1 MEAVGQLTGGLAH
14 DFNNLLAGVAGS
26 LDLVKLRLK
35 QGRMDEIERYVAVA
49 QGATRRA
56 AALTHRL
63 LAFSRRQTLAPRAI
77 CVDTMVDGLL
87 DMIRRT
93 VGPGVRVEPDYS
105 GEPWTA
111 LVDQS
116 QLENA
121 LLNLCINARDA
132 MPEGGRIA
140 IATANRVLDADAARG
155 HELPP
160 GDYLVLSVADSGTGM
175 APGVLAKAFEP
186 FFTTKPLGQGTG
198 LGLSMIYGF
207 AKQSG
212 GQVAIDSQPGQGTTV
227 SIFLPRHRGAA
238 DERDAAPAAD
248 AAPPAGQGETILVV
262 DDEPSVRMLVVDVL
276 EELGYT
282 VLEAED
288 GAGGLALL
296 QSDARIDLVVSDV
309 GLPGMMNGRQMADA
323 ARIKRPLLKVLFI
336 TGYAETALL
345 DHGQLAPGMS
355 VLTKPFS
362 IDAMAQ
368 QVREMVAG

>member
-1 MEAVGQLTGGLAH
+1 M
-14 DFNNLLAGVAGS
+14 
-26 LDLVKLRLK
+26 
-35 QGRMDEIERYVAVA
+35 
-49 QGATRRA
+49 
-56 AALTHRL
+56 
-63 LAFSRRQTLAPRAI
+63 
-77 CVDTMVDGLL
+77 
-87 DMIRRT
+87 
-93 VGPGVRVEPDYS
+93 PD
-105 GEPWTA
+105 
-111 LVDQS
+111 
-116 QLENA
+116 
-121 LLNLCINARDA
+121 
-132 MPEGGRIA
+132 GGRIA
-140 IATANRVLDADAARG
+140 IATANRVLGLEAARG

-160 GDYLVLSVADSGTGM
+160 GDYLALSVADTGAGM
-175 APGVLAKAFEP
+175 APDVLAKAFEP

-212 GQVAIDSQPGQGTTV
+212 GQVAIDSQLGQGTTV

-238 DERDAAPAAD
+238 EGPEAAPAL
-248 AAPPAGQGETILVV
+248 AAPPAGRGETILVV
-262 DDEPSVRMLVVDVL
+262 DDEPSVRTLVVDL
-276 EELGYT
+276 LGELGYT

-296 QSDARIDLVVSDV
+296 QSDARIDLVISDV

-323 ARIKRPLLKVLFI
+323 ARVKRPRLKVLFI

-368 QVREMVAG
+368 RVRELVAR

>member
-1 MEAVGQLTGGLAH
+1 M
-14 DFNNLLAGVAGS
+14 
-26 LDLVKLRLK
+26 
-35 QGRMDEIERYVAVA
+35 
-49 QGATRRA
+49 
-56 AALTHRL
+56 
-63 LAFSRRQTLAPRAI
+63 
-77 CVDTMVDGLL
+77 
-87 DMIRRT
+87 
-93 VGPGVRVEPDYS
+93 
-105 GEPWTA
+105 
-111 LVDQS
+111 
-116 QLENA
+116 
-121 LLNLCINARDA
+121 
-132 MPEGGRIA
+132 
-140 IATANRVLDADAARG
+140 
-155 HELPP
+155 
-160 GDYLVLSVADSGTGM
+160 
-175 APGVLAKAFEP
+175 
-186 FFTTKPLGQGTG
+186 
-198 LGLSMIYGF
+198 
-207 AKQSG
+207 
-212 GQVAIDSQPGQGTTV
+212 AIDSQLGQGTTV

-238 DERDAAPAAD
+238 DERDAAPTAD

-296 QSDARIDLVVSDV
+296 QSEARIDLVVSDV

-323 ARIKRPLLKVLFI
+323 ARIKRPRLKVLFI